1 MKIKIGPIEVE
12 QDVVKDEALFEVYKN
27 SPKDVEKYFEEKS
40 KILDLTLKN
49 IIGGKT
55 MKMIRDFVFTLI
67 AGIAFIGWSG
77 YVFYVSKE
85 VFVWEELTIGTAI
98 TLFLQAL
105 MIIFICFLP
114 VIIIGGFIKLFELFS
129 NMRKAK
135 KEEKETKEAKKANTK
150 K

>member
-1 MKIKIGPIEVE
+1 MKIKLGPIEVE
-12 QDVVKDEALFEVYKN
+12 QDVIKDESLFEVYKD

-55 MKMIRDFVFTLI
+55 MKMIRDFVFTMI

-85 VFVWEELTIGTAI
+85 VFVWEELTVETAI

-114 VIIIGGFIKLFELFS
+114 VIIVGGFFKLVGLFS
-129 NMRKAK
+129 NMRKTG
-135 KEEKETKEAKKANTK
+135 KEEKEAKKANTK